1 MTTNRE
7 PKDKIAVILP
17 ADEIGQGGTDMYKSA
32 AIDSTISLR
41 TVKKVYKGTT
51 SFRIDTIQ
59 DIVNPLGLRYF
70 LFPFRHS
77 SALARV
83 IAKYY
88 DEKEACWLGTEND
101 IAEIIANL
109 LTNNVFVDGFVETVT
124 AEKVELLSVL
134 GYAQAEHIPNEHIID
149 VLREARRKL
158 IELIIDNHK

>member
-17 ADEIGQGGTDMYKSA
+17 VDEIGQSGTDMYKSA

-59 DIVNPLGLRYF
+59 DIVSPLGLRYF

-83 IAKYY
+83 IAKYF

-109 LTNNVFVDGFVETVT
+109 LTNNAFVDGFVETVT

>member
-59 DIVNPLGLRYF
+59 FTTGA
-70 LFPFRHS
+70 FP
-77 SALARV
+77 
-83 IAKYY
+83 
-88 DEKEACWLGTEND
+88 
-101 IAEIIANL
+101 
-109 LTNNVFVDGFVETVT
+109 
-124 AEKVELLSVL
+124 
-134 GYAQAEHIPNEHIID
+134 
-149 VLREARRKL
+149 
-158 IELIIDNHK
+158 

>member
-59 DIVNPLGLRYF
+59 DIVSPLGLRYF

-77 SALARV
+77 SALAWV

-109 LTNNVFVDGFVETVT
+109 LTNNAFVDGFVETVT

>member
-51 SFRIDTIQ
+51 SFRIDAIQ
-59 DIVNPLGLRYF
+59 DIVSPLGLRYF

-83 IAKYY
+83 IAKYF
-88 DEKEACWLGTEND
+88 DEKEACWMGTEND

-109 LTNNVFVDGFVETVT
+109 LTNNAFVDGFVETVT